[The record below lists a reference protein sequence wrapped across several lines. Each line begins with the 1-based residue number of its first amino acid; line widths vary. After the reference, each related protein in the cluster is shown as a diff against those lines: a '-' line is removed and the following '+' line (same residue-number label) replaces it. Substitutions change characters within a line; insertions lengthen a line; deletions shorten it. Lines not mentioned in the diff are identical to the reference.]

1 MAPACSSS
9 ARRGGS
15 APRRTSIIFLSSRS
29 PPRTVHAIARS
40 TRSARF
46 RPRRLR
52 RGRASRAS
60 SRPRWVARQRSCPIP
75 PSRRSRSGAIR
86 ADQVRV
92 EDVREAGPVYVD
104 HHMWRA
110 LTLDPILAAAGLSAR
125 TRVLTELMTRNRLV
139 RPASE
144 HARPDWIRRTALAD
158 LLDTD
163 VSTLSDEALYRNLD
177 RLPPH
182 RAAIEQALA
191 ARGRTLFNLDDT
203 LPLRPDVDVLRR
215 RRRASSSS
223 VRGAVTRSISC
234 VAATGASRKIGRSA
248 ARTSSGSLT
257 LSPNSRPGWLGA
269 ACGRRRRSRRPSA
282 VSRRVGAR

>member
-9 ARRGGS
+9 VRRGGS

-60 SRPRWVARQRSCPIP
+60 SRAGWPDNAHAR
-75 PSRRSRSGAIR
+75 SRRRGARGAGAIR
-86 ADQVRV
+86 ADHVRV
-92 EDVREAGPVYVD
+92 EDVREAGPVYVG

-125 TRVLTELMTRNRLV
+125 TRVLTELMTLNRLV

-163 VSTLSDEALYRNLD
+163 VSTLSDEALYHNLD
-177 RLPPH
+177 RLPTPAPGGD
-182 RAAIEQALA
+182 RAGLGGPRAHAVQ
-191 ARGRTLFNLDDT
+191 
-203 LPLRPDVDVLRR
+203 PRR
-215 RRRASSSS
+215 H
-223 VRGAVTRSISC
+223 
-234 VAATGASRKIGRSA
+234 ATS
-248 ARTSSGSLT
+248 TT
-257 LSPNSRPGWLGA
+257 
-269 ACGRRRRSRRPSA
+269 
-282 VSRRVGAR
+282 